1 MVLCRAVIAIQK
13 QRASWHRSLYIRNS
27 DLYLQSCHLH
37 PKRVTVTFMLR
48 PRYLV
53 KSLPLCRAAIFIQRP
68 RIFGQDRGSLANLAV
83 SIGSCAKAYFE
94 KTVMIF
100 AHCCA
105 KILVSMGSHGPHPR
119 ARHFQ
124 RPRIFPKICVSIRN
138 CDLLPQVNVFCR
150 RLFSILFAKIFVFCP
165 QSFLTISAANIPQV
179 THPSKLGS
187 F

>member
-1 MVLCRAVIAIQK
+1 M
-13 QRASWHRSLYIRNS
+13 
-27 DLYLQSCHLH
+27 
-37 PKRVTVTFMLR
+37 TFMLW

-68 RIFGQDRGSLANLAV
+68 RIFGQDLCSLLKAQGFLANLAV
-83 SIGSCAKAYFE
+83 SIGSGAKAYFE
-94 KTVMIF
+94 KTEIF

-124 RPRIFPKICVSIRN
+124 LARIFPKICVSIRN
-138 CDLLPQVNVFCR
+138 CDLHPQVNAFFAVVC
-150 RLFSILFAKIFVFCP
+150 SPSCFAKIFVFCP
-165 QSFLTISAANIPQV
+165 QSFLTISAANILQV